1 MENFTNSTF
10 LGGTCNGSAWREDLI
25 SKLDK
30 KVEFFNPVVPDW
42 TPECQARE
50 DKAREESRYVL
61 FVITSQMTGVFSIA
75 EAVDCSN
82 KRPESTLFV
91 YLPDGFDKVQIKSLE
106 TTARMISRNGAK
118 VFSSL
123 EELAVFLNSAYNE

>member
-10 LGGTCNGSAWREDLI
+10 LGGTCNGSTWREDLI

-30 KVEFFNPVVPDW
+30 KVEFFNPVVSDW